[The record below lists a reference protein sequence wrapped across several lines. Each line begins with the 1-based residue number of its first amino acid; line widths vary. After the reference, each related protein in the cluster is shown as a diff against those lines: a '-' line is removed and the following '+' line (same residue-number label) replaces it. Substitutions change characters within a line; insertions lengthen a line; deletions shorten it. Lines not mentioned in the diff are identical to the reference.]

1 MKYRP
6 LLAAAMFLLFLLAGP
21 DPAAASEPNSAAE
34 TAPSQSLFARIT
46 GYTSGHGKLF
56 GDKQRVIITRIDH
69 AKVHGPRMFSFE
81 SNPQDLL
88 PGRHIISVEFSLNNS
103 STTGRLW
110 LDAVAGKSYIVRKRI
125 EGYGVHFW
133 IEETVTGRI
142 VGGIE
147 PGED

>member
-1 MKYRP
+1 MKFQP
-6 LLAAAMFLLFLLAGP
+6 LPRAALWLLLVLPGAI
-21 DPAAASEPNSAAE
+21 PAVASEPNSAAG

-46 GYTSGHGKLF
+46 GYTSGQGKLF

-110 LDAVAGKSYIVRKRI
+110 LDAEAGKSYIVRKRI

-133 IEETVTGRI
+133 IEETDTGRI
-142 VGGIE
+142 VGGTE